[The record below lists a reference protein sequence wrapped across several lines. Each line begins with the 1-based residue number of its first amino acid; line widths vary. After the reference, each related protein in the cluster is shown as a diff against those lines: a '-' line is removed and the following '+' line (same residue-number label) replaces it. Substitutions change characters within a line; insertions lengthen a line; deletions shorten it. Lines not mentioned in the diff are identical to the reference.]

1 MVVLKFGVFPH
12 CYSVFCAVCIQA
24 MTHSAAYVP
33 SQQAV
38 ELVSY
43 RSWLTYWRNVGFDF
57 FGRPVATKSGVIGEM
72 ALQSVTLTL
81 TLSYFPD

>member
-1 MVVLKFGVFPH
+1 
-12 CYSVFCAVCIQA
+12 

-38 ELVSY
+38 KLVV
-43 RSWLTYWRNVGFDF
+43 VGAGFIDAMLVLIF
-57 FGRPVATKSGVIGEM
+57 FGRPVAKKSGVIGEM

-81 TLSYFPD
+81 KLSYFPD